1 MKPDYRA
8 AAAER
13 PGPSKPLPALEQR
26 LTERL
31 LAFERLDEAWPQGR
45 TAVERAEIGRQR
57 EDALSEI
64 VALRQH
70 ITTGH
75 AETLADAAMQLRRLV
90 VMAEETPRPYL
101 AGIARRVRAGRLGAG
116 GGRAG
121 SGCGATYPQIL
132 KFPGA
137 GII

>member
-1 MKPDYRA
+1 MPA
-8 AAAER
+8 VSET
-13 PGPSKPLPALEQR
+13 LPALEQR
-26 LTERL
+26 LTQRL
-31 LAFERLDEAWPQGR
+31 LDFDRLDDAWPRGR
-45 TAVERAEIGRQR
+45 TAIERAEIGRHR
-57 EDALSEI
+57 EDTLSGI
-64 VALRQH
+64 VALRVR
-70 ITTGH
+70 IVT
-75 AETLADAAMQLRRLV
+75 ARADTLADAAVQLWRLV